1 MALGA
6 VDGYGAPEVYE
17 AYRGAR
23 ELCRDTF
30 DWLHLVPIVIG
41 LWSFHASR
49 GEFDQAQRLG
59 SELLAMADEADA
71 PGLLARG
78 HVMHGGA
85 LAHLGYLPEARI
97 ELEQA
102 RAESDA
108 HADSCPFILDVR
120 VHTLC
125 ERSEL
130 LAVMGYVDQAL
141 SSAQEALALAHR
153 LDSPYNITFAVFF
166 CSVIRRR
173 RGEAVEALKSADAAI
188 EQALRHGFLDALS
201 WATGL
206 RSWALCHSGRSAEG
220 ISAIDGALAS
230 TRRMGPNVARAPLLA
245 ILADAYLS
253 ARRPADGLAAIEEA
267 SVAERGDRYCLS
279 ELSRLRGDL
288 LRLRGDVSLRRKAEA
303 CYLRAIKVAKSQD
316 ARLFELLATT
326 RLCDLRSE
334 ARRGHT
340 PWRALTT
347 LYDSFTEGWSTP
359 VLSDARKLLK
369 SV

>member
-1 MALGA
+1 
-6 VDGYGAPEVYE
+6 
-17 AYRGAR
+17 
-23 ELCRDTF
+23 
-30 DWLHLVPIVIG
+30 
-41 LWSFHASR
+41 
-49 GEFDQAQRLG
+49 
-59 SELLAMADEADA
+59 MADEADA

-130 LAVMGYVDQAL
+130 LAVMGYVGSGVVERSGGAGARP
-141 SSAQEALALAHR
+141 SSGQSVQHHVCR
-153 LDSPYNITFAVFF
+153 FF

-206 RSWALCHSGRSAEG
+206 RSWALCHSGRVAEA

-245 ILADAYLS
+245 ILADA
-253 ARRPADGLAAIEEA
+253 
-267 SVAERGDRYCLS
+267 
-279 ELSRLRGDL
+279 
-288 LRLRGDVSLRRKAEA
+288 
-303 CYLRAIKVAKSQD
+303 
-316 ARLFELLATT
+316 
-326 RLCDLRSE
+326 
-334 ARRGHT
+334 
-340 PWRALTT
+340 
-347 LYDSFTEGWSTP
+347 
-359 VLSDARKLLK
+359 
-369 SV
+369 